1 MSTKAFVGLLSI
13 VACASCAEA
22 KPYAPPPTV
31 PAPVVPTRTDAV
43 TAPQPSGR
51 GSIAGI
57 VATNPWH
64 AIKAGAV
71 VWLEDAPRGTEVP
84 VSITLDNHDMAFV
97 PMIAVVEV
105 GGSVL
110 FTNTDPLMHN
120 VFTPDGDRWNLGEI
134 AQNATVVKRF
144 DTPATYTILCNLHPH
159 MLAYLVVTPS
169 KHFAKTDLSGT
180 YAIPDVPAG
189 TYRVTAWAPRLQPQT
204 QSVTVTSGEA
214 TANFSLGR

>member
-1 MSTKAFVGLLSI
+1 MSTKAFLGLLSI
-13 VACASCAEA
+13 VVCASCAEA
-22 KPYAPPPTV
+22 TPTSPPAV
-31 PAPVVPTRTDAV
+31 APAPLVPPRTDAV

-64 AIKAGAV
+64 AIKTGAV
-71 VWLEDAPRGTEVP
+71 VWLEDAPRGTAGP
-84 VSITLDNHDMAFV
+84 LSITLDNHDMAFV
-97 PMIAVVEV
+97 PMIAVVAA

-120 VFTPDGDRWNLGEI
+120 VFTPDGDKWNLGEI

-144 DTPATYTILCNLHPH
+144 DTPATYTILCNLHPQ

-169 KHFAKTDLSGT
+169 KYFAKADPGGT
-180 YAIPDVPAG
+180 YTIADVPAG
-189 TYRVTAWAPRLQPQT
+189 TYRITAWAPRLQSQT

-214 TANFSLGR
+214 TANFSLSR